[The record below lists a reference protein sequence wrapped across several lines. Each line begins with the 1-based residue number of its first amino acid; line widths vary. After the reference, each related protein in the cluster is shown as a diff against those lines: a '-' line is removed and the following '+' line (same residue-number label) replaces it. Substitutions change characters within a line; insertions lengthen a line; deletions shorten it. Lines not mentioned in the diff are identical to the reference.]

1 MTKKR
6 MEPTATKNHLP
17 LRPANF
23 VSLAEALDYAAQ
35 GQTGMNFYDS
45 RGELSAAV
53 RYSELSAQSKVL
65 ARRLMSLGLP
75 KGSSVALIA
84 ETNPDFLRFFF
95 ACQYAGL
102 VPVPLPVSVNL
113 GNHRAYVD
121 HLRGM
126 LADCQA
132 QVAMA
137 PTDLLTLV
145 EETCDGLVRPLVGD
159 AKAFDGLPESSEELV
174 SPKPTDLAY
183 IQYTSGSTRFPR
195 GVMIRQAAVLDNLAG
210 IIQHGVMAR
219 AGDRCVSWLPFYHDM
234 GLVGMVLAPLAAQL
248 SVDYLDTRVFAMRP
262 RRWLELMSKSQAT
275 ISLGPPFGYDL
286 VSRRLRPG
294 EAQRFDLSN
303 WRVAGVGAEMIRA
316 ETLDR
321 FARRLA
327 PAGFNPKSFLACYG
341 MAECSL
347 AVSFAP
353 IDRGLRVDHV
363 DGAHLATHG
372 AALPVA
378 ADDERASQTN
388 VNSYVDCG
396 QPMPGHEVEIR
407 DAQGRRLPER
417 RVGVVHVRGP
427 SVMTGY
433 LGQPEAT
440 RDVLS
445 SDGWL
450 NTGDLG
456 YQVGGSIHVT
466 GRQKDLII
474 VNGRNVWPQDLE
486 HIAEQQPEV
495 RPGDALAF
503 AAPDVDGADHPVIV
517 VQCRESDQ
525 AKRSQLVMRI
535 KTRIR
540 EELAIE
546 CMVDLV
552 PLHTLPRTSSGK
564 LSRSEARRN
573 FLRAREDERLVA
585 ADNAAIAVGEPL
597 RQVHDFPELPRE
609 PLRQEL

>member
-1 MTKKR
+1 
-6 MEPTATKNHLP
+6 
-17 LRPANF
+17 
-23 VSLAEALDYAAQ
+23 
-35 GQTGMNFYDS
+35 
-45 RGELSAAV
+45 
-53 RYSELSAQSKVL
+53 
-65 ARRLMSLGLP
+65 
-75 KGSSVALIA
+75 
-84 ETNPDFLRFFF
+84 
-95 ACQYAGL
+95 
-102 VPVPLPVSVNL
+102 
-113 GNHRAYVD
+113 
-121 HLRGM
+121 
-126 LADCQA
+126 
-132 QVAMA
+132 
-137 PTDLLTLV
+137 
-145 EETCDGLVRPLVGD
+145 
-159 AKAFDGLPESSEELV
+159 
-174 SPKPTDLAY
+174 
-183 IQYTSGSTRFPR
+183 
-195 GVMIRQAAVLDNLAG
+195 
-210 IIQHGVMAR
+210 
-219 AGDRCVSWLPFYHDM
+219 
-234 GLVGMVLAPLAAQL
+234 
-248 SVDYLDTRVFAMRP
+248 
-262 RRWLELMSKSQAT
+262 
-275 ISLGPPFGYDL
+275 
-286 VSRRLRPG
+286 
-294 EAQRFDLSN
+294 
-303 WRVAGVGAEMIRA
+303 MIRA

-327 PAGFNPKSFLACYG
+327 PAGFDPKSFLACYG

-353 IDRGLRVDHV
+353 IDLGLRVDHV
-363 DGAHLATHG
+363 DGAHLAIHG

-378 ADDERASQTN
+378 ADAEQADQTN

-407 DAQGRRLPER
+407 DPQGRRLPER
-417 RVGVVHVRGP
+417 RVGVIHVRGP
-427 SVMTGY
+427 SVMAGY
-433 LGQPEAT
+433 LGQPEAS

-503 AAPDVDGADHPVIV
+503 AAPDADGADRPVIV

-535 KTRIR
+535 KTRIS

-573 FLRAREDERLVA
+573 FLRARGDERLVA
-585 ADNAAIAVGEPL
+585 VENAALAGGEPL
-597 RQVHDFPELPRE
+597 RQVHEFPELSRV